1 MGRLRRFIII
11 SIIIISLSLTIAYEV
26 QTMNK
31 PYDDFNFRTFI
42 NNGPN
47 EITLKDIIVGLTF
60 GTVLGFVDTVGI
72 WIGVEEIGNYIS
84 GGVKIK
90 SAVGSIYSNILGI
103 TVGTAISIIIGTL
116 IKTDNNQTPIYLT
129 AAGSII
135 GAILGI
141 AVGNTFF

>member
-11 SIIIISLSLTIAYEV
+11 SIIIISLSLAIAYEV
-26 QTMNK
+26 QAMNK

-42 NNGPN
+42 NDGPN

-72 WIGVEEIGNYIS
+72 WIGVEEISNYIP
-84 GGVKIK
+84 GGVNIK
-90 SAVGSIYSNILGI
+90 SAVGGIYSNILGI
-103 TVGTAISIIIGTL
+103 TVGTAISIIIGTV